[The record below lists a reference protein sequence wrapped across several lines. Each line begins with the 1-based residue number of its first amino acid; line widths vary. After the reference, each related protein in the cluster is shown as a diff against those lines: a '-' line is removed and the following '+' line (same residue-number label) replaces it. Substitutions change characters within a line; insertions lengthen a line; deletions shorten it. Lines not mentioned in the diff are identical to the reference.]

1 MNTYE
6 KFAPTVFVAKC
17 KDPHQKGE
25 IITLTSKYGN
35 ETDVVIHNLVKQDN
49 EFFYYS
55 FVAMGKIAKVM
66 RLLKQSDISN
76 IQIMQCNVVSNIG
89 KPQMK
94 AETFSL

>member
-1 MNTYE
+1 MNTYA

-55 FVAMGKIAKVM
+55 FIRCDGENS
-66 RLLKQSDISN
+66 QSYATA
-76 IQIMQCNVVSNIG
+76 
-89 KPQMK
+89 K
-94 AETFSL
+94 AERYQQYTDNAMQRSKQYWEASN